1 MSSINKRQLGYHDGF
16 NAFPVQ
22 TSIAISAVD
31 VPGCPES
38 GPEYIQGLEEGKRA
52 RQQNQFQQESRQHIL
67 A

>member
-1 MSSINKRQLGYHDGF
+1 MSINKRQLGYHDGF
-16 NAFPVQ
+16 TAFPTQ
-22 TSIAISAVD
+22 ASTAISATD

-38 GPEYIQGLEEGKRA
+38 GPEYIKGLEEGILA